1 MLLVHLGHDLVDPP
15 EVLVPVDESLD
26 YSNCGLR
33 LAPSHLLLGL
43 QRLTVPRIGAKAL
56 DDSVDEQPADRE
68 LGGDLLGR
76 SLVCVEGPVDLE

>member
-33 LAPSHLLLGL
+33 LAPSRLLLGL
-43 QRLTVPRIGAKAL
+43 PGLTVPRLGAEAL
-56 DDSVDEQPADRE
+56 DDSVDERPADRE

>member
-1 MLLVHLGHDLVDPP
+1 MHLGHDLVDPP
-15 EVLVPVDESLD
+15 EVLLPVDESLD
-26 YSNCGLR
+26 YSNCSLR
-33 LAPSHLLLGL
+33 LAPSYLLLSL

-56 DDSVDEQPADRE
+56 DDFVDEQPADRE